1 MDLARLTDSLVE
13 RTIQAGNKDHMTLPR
28 TQAEVEG
35 IIRSLCQYLY
45 SETFKHVVACL
56 NETLGAVE
64 EEKKDL

>member
-1 MDLARLTDSLVE
+1 
-13 RTIQAGNKDHMTLPR
+13 MTLPR